1 MLRRGQR
8 AHRTIGVREKVKFN
22 HIKAV
27 LLDSGQVLNTTATG
41 NWFVSPRYFDTVDRA
56 RYDALAPDKRRAAH
70 RKALAYLDAQTR
82 IVTLEEE
89 LTHFGRY
96 YEIFFEEL
104 PELGVSREQAQEV
117 AADLVYNTDKYRF
130 YDDAYRMLNAL
141 RWRCKLAV
149 VSNAWPSLREG
160 YKAFGLYDR
169 FDAFVISSELGTT
182 KPDPTMYR
190 TALRQLGVL
199 PEEALLVDDVAVNCE
214 SASAIGIHALMLCR
228 NPWKYRAYQWRNLF
242 RPYGTIPNLD
252 VLDRMV
258 GR

>member
-8 AHRTIGVREKVKFN
+8 AHRQIGARQVKIHN
-22 HIKAV
+22 VKAV

-56 RYDALAPDKRRAAH
+56 KYDALDPNRRRAAH
-70 RKALAYLDAQTR
+70 RTALAYLDAQTR

-89 LTHFGRY
+89 LTHFQRY
-96 YEIFFEEL
+96 YELFFEAL
-104 PELGVSREQAQEV
+104 PELGVSREQAHEV

-141 RWRCKLAV
+141 RGRCRLAV

-182 KPDPTMYR
+182 KPDPAMYR
-190 TALRQLGVL
+190 TALRQLDVS
-199 PEEALLVDDVAVNCE
+199 PEEAVFVDDVSVNCE
-214 SASAIGIHALMLCR
+214 SASAIGLHALMLCR
-228 NPWKYRAYQWRNLF
+228 SPWKYRAYRWRNLF

-252 VLDRMV
+252 VLNDIM
-258 GR
+258 